1 MNNMR
6 RYFYLAVLIVGLPFC
21 LSCGR
26 PARYGDRIK
35 VAAVFPESR
44 ESLPAAVI
52 HRALDEATQEMLIIY
67 EVSDRVPP
75 GEMER
80 VLRDYVGK
88 GYELIFGDDRGAE
101 EIVRRVARD
110 HPETAFCFNSR
121 LSSVDPNFSVFN
133 SWLHEPAYL
142 CGRIA
147 GRLTES
153 GRVGVVAED
162 PHPALNAALNAFRE
176 GARDANPEV
185 VVEILLAGGGA
196 GLEREE
202 EASARLIAKGAD
214 YIFAGS
220 PAVIAV
226 CREKRVPA
234 FGYLKNWY
242 SDAPDTMVT
251 GAVWDLGPLVE
262 KAVEEV
268 KNESYR
274 ARDLREW
281 SMMAKGGA
289 YLAPYHSFETRLPD
303 ELKEEIDEI
312 RRAILS
318 GLYRVPAN
326 ESLRVAEPALPE
338 NPY

>member
-1 MNNMR
+1 MSHLLRNIPS
-6 RYFYLAVLIVGLPFC
+6 AVLIAWSAIS

-35 VAAVFPESR
+35 VAAVFPGSR

-52 HRALDEATQEMLIIY
+52 HRALDEAAQEMLIIY

-75 GEMER
+75 GEMEN
-80 VLRDYVGK
+80 VMKDYVGK

-101 EIVRRVARD
+101 ETVRRFARD

-121 LSSVDPNFSVFN
+121 LNSVDPNLSVF
-133 SWLHEPAYL
+133 SYWLHEPAYL

-147 GRLTES
+147 GRLTVA
-153 GRVGVVAED
+153 GRVAAVAED
-162 PHPALNAALNAFRE
+162 PHPALNVALNAFRE
-176 GARDANPEV
+176 GVHDVNPEAVVEIVLASDGDGWERVPEV
-185 VVEILLAGGGA
+185 V
-196 GLEREE
+196 
-202 EASARLIAKGAD
+202 ARVIDAGAD

-220 PAVIAV
+220 PEVILA

-234 FGYLKNWY
+234 FGFLKNWY
-242 SDAPDTMVT
+242 SSAPDTMVT
-251 GAVWDLGPLVE
+251 GAIWDPGPLVE
-262 KAVEEV
+262 KTVEDV
-268 KNESYR
+268 KNDRFR

-289 YLAPYHSFETRLPD
+289 YLAPYHSFETRIPYPV
-303 ELKEEIDEI
+303 KEEIDEI

-318 GLYRVPAN
+318 GLYRVPAD
-326 ESLRVAEPALPE
+326 ETLPGGA
-338 NPY
+338 